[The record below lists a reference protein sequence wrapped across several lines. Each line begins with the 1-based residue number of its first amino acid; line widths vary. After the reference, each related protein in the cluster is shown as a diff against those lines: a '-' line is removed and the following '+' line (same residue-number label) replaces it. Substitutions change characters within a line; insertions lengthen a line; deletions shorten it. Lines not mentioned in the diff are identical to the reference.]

1 MLTRFVTVAS
11 NTHTHPHPLRVNT
24 HTQSYTMFSTLG
36 DLKGKRVLDMPC
48 GEGRFTEQI
57 FRSGASSV
65 VAVDIAPKMCEMTV
79 ERMTKSGLLSADDQ
93 AAGEGK
99 EKKLTTIVANAC
111 EPMEPL
117 ATPCDA
123 ICASFLFEYS
133 TNQAELE
140 MTALNL
146 FKCAA
151 SGAPMS
157 VIYVP
162 GTKAKEDIAVVK
174 EILGIEA
181 TELTPDIKPGDPVV
195 VNYTSEAA
203 EPFSYTIRYWPV
215 EMVAD
220 ALRKAG
226 FVDVKVDR
234 LSLNP
239 EYKIDKRGFDLAR
252 FVKHTGNRLL
262 TGRKP

>member
-11 NTHTHPHPLRVNT
+11 NTHPHPHPLRVNT

-133 TNQAELE
+133 TNQVRTSSPPFRILKKTYQVRVTCAQRG
-140 MTALNL
+140 TALQRRA
-146 FKCAA
+146 KASQACVQSIA
-151 SGAPMS
+151 SGVFLGPSRREFKQDWPCELFFSFLFFSLGNLSM
-157 VIYVP
+157 
-162 GTKAKEDIAVVK
+162 TIACRR
-174 EILGIEA
+174 
-181 TELTPDIKPGDPVV
+181 
-195 VNYTSEAA
+195 S
-203 EPFSYTIRYWPV
+203 SR
-215 EMVAD
+215 
-220 ALRKAG
+220 
-226 FVDVKVDR
+226 
-234 LSLNP
+234 
-239 EYKIDKRGFDLAR
+239 
-252 FVKHTGNRLL
+252 
-262 TGRKP
+262 